1 MLLPNSI
8 EKVMLDPGTTLR
20 QAMEVIDRAPHVG
33 APSGIALV
41 VDGSRKLLGVVTD
54 GDLRRA
60 ILEGLEL
67 NVSVDKIMTKR
78 PVTIGQEL
86 SARMKLDEVSRRVR
100 EISADR
106 KSPVKIDQVVVVD
119 DSHRAVDIVNFF
131 DLWRQ
136 SEPKSRQL
144 AVMGLGYV
152 GLTLAVSLADVGF
165 DVIGVDA
172 EEKVVEML
180 QARTPNIHEVGLESL
195 LNFHLDKNLRITRG
209 AEDFTA
215 DVYIICVQT
224 PVNRQRKP
232 IFTHIDRAARGVARL
247 LKEDD
252 LVIIRST
259 VPVGTTRNR
268 LLPIIER
275 ESEMVGGRD
284 FYLAMAPERTVA
296 GSALRELRELPQII
310 GGLDRNSSELATSL
324 FKTLTSTIV
333 NVDTLESAELV
344 KLIDNTYRDVNFG
357 YSNEIALVC
366 DGLGLD
372 SIKIIRAANEGYPRN
387 RIPLPSPGVGGVCL
401 RKDPYIFLHS
411 TLDKKF
417 EPRIIA
423 AARSVNELMV
433 DEILDKIEEF
443 GRTYHRTRRMKVFIL
458 GFAFKGVPETSD
470 TRDSVTLDLV
480 AKLLKRKSNLFG
492 FDPVV
497 KPEEIEKA
505 SVRSAS
511 VEDGFRGADCV
522 AIMNNH
528 PLFSSLDIYPL
539 LESMNK
545 PAFFFDGW
553 GIYEK
558 EAIEKVPNI
567 IYGRIGSP

>member
-1 MLLPNSI
+1 
-8 EKVMLDPGTTLR
+8 MLDSGKTLR

-41 VDGSRKLLGVVTD
+41 VDGTRKLLGVVTD

-60 ILEGLEL
+60 ILEGLKL
-67 NVSVDKIMTKR
+67 DVSVDNIMTKR
-78 PVTIGQEL
+78 PVTVRQEL
-86 SARMKLDEVSRRVR
+86 SARMKLDEVSSRVR

-106 KSPVKIDQVVVVD
+106 KAPVRIDQVVVVD
-119 DSHRAVDIVNFF
+119 DSHRVVDIVNFF

-152 GLTLAVSLADVGF
+152 GLTLAVSLADAGF

-172 EEKVVEML
+172 DEKVIEML
-180 QARTPNIHEVGLESL
+180 QARTPNIHEVGLGPL

-209 AEDFTA
+209 TQDFTA

-224 PVNRQRKP
+224 PINRERRP
-232 IFTHIDRAARGVARL
+232 IFSHIERAARGVARL

-296 GSALRELRELPQII
+296 GRALRELRELPQII
-310 GGLDRNSSELATSL
+310 GGLDRTSSELATNL

-333 NVDTLESAELV
+333 NVDTLESAELI

-366 DGLGLD
+366 DELGLD
-372 SIKIIRAANEGYPRN
+372 SLKIIRAANEGYPRN
-387 RIPLPSPGVGGVCL
+387 MIPLPSPGVGGVCL
-401 RKDPYIFLHS
+401 KKDPYIFMYS
-411 TLDKKF
+411 VRDKKY

-423 AARSVNELMV
+423 AARSVNELIV
-433 DEILDKIEEF
+433 DQIFEKIQDF
-443 GRTYHRTRRMKVFIL
+443 NRTYHRSGKRMKVFIL

-480 AKLLKRKSNLFG
+480 AKLLKGRSNLFG

-497 KPEEIEKA
+497 RPEEIEKA
-505 SVRSAS
+505 SVRSTS
-511 VEDGFRGADCV
+511 VEAGFKGADCI

-528 PLFSSLDIYPL
+528 PLFSGLDIYPL

-558 EAIEKVPNI
+558 EAIEKVPNV
-567 IYGRIGSP
+567 IYGRVGSP